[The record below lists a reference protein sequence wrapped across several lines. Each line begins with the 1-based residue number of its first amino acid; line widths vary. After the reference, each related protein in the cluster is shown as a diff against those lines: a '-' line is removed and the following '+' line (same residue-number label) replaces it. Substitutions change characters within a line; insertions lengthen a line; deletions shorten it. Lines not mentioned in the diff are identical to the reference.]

1 MPFSAP
7 EVTNLLYFKFH
18 SEMSHIY
25 NILSNIHALSPAG
38 KKYVKLVVIKKVFD
52 ASCINYSKKN
62 NSSMYF
68 LLLVLVVVEIRIYSR

>member
-1 MPFSAP
+1 MKYYLKQVMPFSAP

-25 NILSNIHALSPAG
+25 NILLNIHALSPAG

-52 ASCINYSKKN
+52 ASCINY
-62 NSSMYF
+62 
-68 LLLVLVVVEIRIYSR
+68 